1 MRPDALGFVEG
12 VVVSDA
18 EALVNAERDAD
29 SQPVPDGDIVVEV
42 DAPPDADAKSVP
54 DGDAPG
60 LPDAMPDAEND
71 GDPDTLALAAAE
83 VVTCADAERVF

>member
-1 MRPDALGFVEG
+1 LRPDALGFVEG
-12 VVVSDA
+12 DVVSDA

-29 SQPVPDGDIVVEV
+29 SQP
-42 DAPPDADAKSVP
+42 VP